1 MKNKVLPLF
10 WPKAEKGLNLP
21 FFLPKWITNEAV
33 KPSTFFIS
41 LWAHAMQMPPVDRS
55 TAWRPQGADLYS
67 TGASGAPPVRPINA
81 PNPVES
87 VDRLGQGAV
96 VREPD
101 KPSAPDATNRDWT
114 EVKKKDTV
122 EEPPEPPKEPIY
134 KQLLE
139 LIQSMWRASG
149 SAVEM
154 AQEVNKVTQQERLA
168 QQVKKED
175 LTYSD
180 PKIKR
185 TTGL

>member
-1 MKNKVLPLF
+1 M
-10 WPKAEKGLNLP
+10 
-21 FFLPKWITNEAV
+21 
-33 KPSTFFIS
+33 
-41 LWAHAMQMPPVDRS
+41 
-55 TAWRPQGADLYS
+55 
-67 TGASGAPPVRPINA
+67 
-81 PNPVES
+81 
-87 VDRLGQGAV
+87 

-122 EEPPEPPKEPIY
+122 EAPPEPPKETIY
-134 KQLLE
+134 KQKLE

-154 AQEVNKVTQQERLA
+154 AQEVIKVSLLVCLA
-168 QQVKKED
+168 EQGKKED

-185 TTGL
+185 TKK